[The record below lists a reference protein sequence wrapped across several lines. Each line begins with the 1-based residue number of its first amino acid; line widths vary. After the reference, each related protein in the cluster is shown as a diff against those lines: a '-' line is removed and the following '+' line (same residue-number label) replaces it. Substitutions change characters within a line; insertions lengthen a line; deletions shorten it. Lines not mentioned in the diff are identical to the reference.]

1 MASTFVR
8 KVSNNIGNVATTVGS
23 YTVAANTGAVVIGLT
38 VANTSNVEVAANVSI
53 YNGITDYYLVKLA
66 PIPAEGSLV
75 LIGGDQKAVLQATD
89 SIRVSSTVNNSV
101 DVIMTLLETD
111 SIGMTIDP
119 IGAGPVTI
127 TANVSS
133 VDEGNTVAFSVSNIT
148 ANAFAYGNGTYYWT
162 TNSVTGTITAADFAD
177 SANTGSFTVTNG
189 SGTISRTISA
199 DITTEGTEI
208 FTISVREGSTSGTVI
223 VTSGNITIADTSFKT
238 YSISAN
244 VSSVNEG
251 NTVGFSV
258 TTTNVSDNTILYW
271 TTIGNVV
278 AGDFTDN
285 ITSGNTTIISNS
297 ATITRTISADI
308 TTEGNEYFALRLRTD
323 SISGNIVSTSANVQV
338 IDTSTEPL
346 PLNEAY
352 YSGTYYPGITSS
364 TAANSPKTSFTL
376 LSNIASISA
385 NVGASS
391 LATYQFTYI
400 KSTDQSWQ
408 YYAPNGLDIGS
419 SSTYLPAQVGSG
431 TWKFVAVSFGTGSF
445 MFGINTSGE
454 LYACGAGGSG
464 QLGLN
469 NTATR
474 TYTNVAKVGSATNW
488 TKVAAAARASIGLQS
503 DGTVWCWGLN
513 SGTQAGQLGLG
524 GTSDVLVPTQ
534 VGTDTDWVDIAAAIG
549 SGGGNAGT
557 IFYGIKSNGTLWY
570 WGAADNGGGLGA
582 GDVFRTSPTQIGVS
596 TNWAKVYG
604 AYRGARLIKTN
615 GTLWGPYSST
625 SYSGGTFQQ
634 IGTDTDWASSGGGT
648 YNWHA
653 IKTNGTLWAISV
665 YNFYGSAGDGTT
677 TDVLV
682 PKQIGSDTNWRI
694 VPPGGSYEGTVA
706 IK

>member
-1 MASTFVR
+1 MASTFLR
-8 KVSNNIGNVATTVGS
+8 KVSNNIGNVATAVGS

-38 VANTSNVEVAANVSI
+38 VANTSNVEVLANVSI
-53 YNGITDYYLVKLA
+53 YNGINDYYLVNLA

-101 DVIMTLLETD
+101 DVIMTLLETN

-148 ANAFAYGNGTYYWT
+148 ANAFAYANGTYYWT
-162 TNSVTGTITAADFAD
+162 TNSISGTVVAADFAD
-177 SANTGSFTVTNG
+177 TANTGSFTVTNG
-189 SGTISRTISA
+189 SGTISRTISS
-199 DITTEGTEI
+199 DVSTEGTEI

-223 VTSGNITIADTSFKT
+223 
-238 YSISAN
+238 
-244 VSSVNEG
+244 
-251 NTVGFSV
+251 
-258 TTTNVSDNTILYW
+258 
-271 TTIGNVV
+271 
-278 AGDFTDN
+278 
-285 ITSGNTTIISNS
+285 ITSGNVTI
-297 ATITRTISADI
+297 
-308 TTEGNEYFALRLRTD
+308 
-323 SISGNIVSTSANVQV
+323 V
-338 IDTSTEPL
+338 DTSTEPL

-391 LATYQFTYI
+391 LSTYQFTYI

-408 YYAPNGLDIGS
+408 YYAPNGLDIGN

-431 TWKFVAVSFGTGSF
+431 TWKFVAVSFGTGNF

-469 NTATR
+469 DTATR

-557 IFYGIKSNGTLWY
+557 IFYAIKSNGTLWY
-570 WGAADNGGGLGA
+570 WGSADVTGGGLGA
-582 GDVFRTSPTQIGVS
+582 GNVFRTSPTQIGVD

-604 AYRGARLIKTN
+604 VYRGARLIKTN

-625 SYSGGTFQQ
+625 SYSGTTFQQ

-653 IKTNGTLWAISV
+653 IKNNGTLWAISV

-677 TDVLV
+677 TDVLI
-682 PKQIGSDTNWRI
+682 PTQIGSDTNWRI